1 MCFEYIVGIIGA
13 ICTVAGV
20 ALSFI
25 ALSNNRK
32 KDNMEEGQGKGSV
45 HSDIGYI
52 KAGIDDIKTEQR
64 ELRKESVETL
74 QRLSKV
80 EGSAASAHKRID
92 RIEGMSPRASD
103 DV

>member
-1 MCFEYIVGIIGA
+1 MSFEYVVGIIGA
-13 ICTVAGV
+13 ICTVSGI

-25 ALSNNRK
+25 ALSKNSK
-32 KDNMEEGQGKGSV
+32 KDNVEEGQTKGSV

-92 RIEGMSPRASD
+92 RIEGVSLRNSD
-103 DV
+103 DE